1 MASDISLK
9 TTATNLELQYIHAQ
23 LLEQTWIFSCSLAD
37 FPYNGT
43 ALIPSLKTASYPIIL
58 LAASVHTR
66 MAAPVKDHF
75 LDLER
80 HRRQLEENVSRLQTA
95 LQHWRLC
102 DAEYEELKEAIEAS
116 PESIGAK
123 ELQHIRE
130 GFKGEVISD
139 SEVDQLFEKPHKT
152 IINLLDR
159 RIDYVTK
166 NVETLEKQLQ
176 SAEQKL
182 ATATVVMDPDVRDE
196 DGLPFTDIIEELDEN
211 DNVVSSHLQR
221 PGDMQPQMMEALAKA
236 GIKDKDVLE
245 GGEEDKGDANGTEV
259 EEEVTEDPKAE
270 NQGTLPIKSTEE
282 KHTPQAPI
290 QEEQPAKAE
299 AKPPA
304 NPSKPP
310 TKRAVSFADD
320 TKPGDDEILDQESL
334 PPVSRNAKIMADLME
349 QARLQAIPSP
359 NPVIPEDESPEDAE
373 LRREMLRYGM
383 TDIAPIVAELE
394 IDEEGDSEYEEAYSD
409 YDEEPED
416 EDEYDENGRYKY
428 RVVDENIHAR
438 MQELQE
444 KLGFKSTRELM
455 EESRMEMED
464 VDPDNGKL
472 LDGGIGRITVHPTA
486 PAKSSLKTTEKTPET
501 KPAGKGVKFASEL
514 DIADSSTEPAETA
527 APEPTFV
534 DPMRTTIVERAPT
547 APPAAPATTA
557 APKKASRFKKAKTA
571 ATTSSTL
578 DTLPIRQPHTAPTR
592 FLDADTD
599 VRTAP
604 AGPEGRTLADAIVER
619 DLPSD
624 VKEPDEF
631 DAALLHQEA
640 AVEYNR
646 MRNRMIQK
654 EGGFVKEREAPI
666 EYPEDV
672 DEGGKRLSRFKAARL
687 ARQ

>member
-1 MASDISLK
+1 
-9 TTATNLELQYIHAQ
+9 
-23 LLEQTWIFSCSLAD
+23 
-37 FPYNGT
+37 
-43 ALIPSLKTASYPIIL
+43 
-58 LAASVHTR
+58 

-159 RIDYVTK
+159 RIEYVTK

-176 SAEQKL
+176 AAEQKL

-245 GGEEDKGDANGTEV
+245 GGDEDKAAAHGTEDLEEENKGALPVEVV
-259 EEEVTEDPKAE
+259 EEEQTPKVT
-270 NQGTLPIKSTEE
+270 NQE
-282 KHTPQAPI
+282 A
-290 QEEQPAKAE
+290 QPAKPE
-299 AKPPA
+299 EKPPA
-304 NPSKPP
+304 KPKKP
-310 TKRAVSFADD
+310 VVKRAVSFAED
-320 TKPGDDEILDQESL
+320 TKPGDDDISDQDPL

-349 QARLQAIPSP
+349 QARLQAIPSS

-373 LRREMLRYGM
+373 MRREMLRYGM

-409 YDEEPED
+409 YDEEAED

-464 VDPDNGKL
+464 ADPDNGKL
-472 LDGGIGRITVHPTA
+472 LDGGIGRITVQPTA
-486 PAKSSLKTTEKTPET
+486 PAKSSLKTDDKKPET

-514 DIADSSTEPAETA
+514 DIADSSTEPTESSA
-527 APEPTFV
+527 AEPTFV
-534 DPMRTTIVERAPT
+534 DPMRTTIVERAPA
-547 APPAAPATTA
+547 APPAAPATTTT
-557 APKKASRFKKAKTA
+557 PKKTSRFKKAKTA
-571 ATTSSTL
+571 APTTSTTL
-578 DTLPIRQPHTAPTR
+578 DGLPIRQPHTAPTR

-599 VRTAP
+599 IRTAP

-654 EGGFVKEREAPI
+654 DGGFVKEREAPI

>member
-1 MASDISLK
+1 
-9 TTATNLELQYIHAQ
+9 
-23 LLEQTWIFSCSLAD
+23 
-37 FPYNGT
+37 
-43 ALIPSLKTASYPIIL
+43 
-58 LAASVHTR
+58 

-123 ELQHIRE
+123 ELQQIRD
-130 GFKGEVISD
+130 GFIGEVVSD

-166 NVETLEKQLQ
+166 NVETLEKQLEA
-176 SAEQKL
+176 AEQKL
-182 ATATVVMDPDVRDE
+182 ATATVVIDPDVRDE

-211 DNVVSSHLQR
+211 GNVVSSHLQR
-221 PGDMQPQMMEALAKA
+221 PGDLQPQMMEALAKA

-245 GGEEDKGDANGTEV
+245 GGDEDKAAANGTEG
-259 EEEVTEDPKAE
+259 ENKVTEDLKE
-270 NQGTLPIKSTEE
+270 ELKGTTPVEVMKEE
-282 KHTPQAPI
+282 KIPEVSV
-290 QEEQPAKAE
+290 QEEQPAKQE
-299 AKPPA
+299 EKPPA
-304 NPSKPP
+304 KPKKP
-310 TKRAVSFADD
+310 VVKRAVSFADD
-320 TKPGDDEILDQESL
+320 TKPGDDEVSDHGTL

-349 QARLQAIPSP
+349 QARLQAIPSS
-359 NPVIPEDESPEDAE
+359 NPVVPEDESPEDAE
-373 LRREMLRYGM
+373 MRREMLRYGM

-409 YDEEPED
+409 YDEEAEN

-428 RVVDENIHAR
+428 RVVDQNIHAR
-438 MQELQE
+438 MQKLQE

-455 EESRMEMED
+455 EETRMEMED
-464 VDPDNGKL
+464 ADPDNGKL
-472 LDGGIGRITVHPTA
+472 LDGGIGRITVQPTA
-486 PAKSSLKTTEKTPET
+486 PAKSSLKTDAKTPET

-514 DIADSSTEPAETA
+514 DIADESPEPTEAV
-527 APEPTFV
+527 APEETFV
-534 DPMRTTIVERAPT
+534 DPMRTTIVERAPA
-547 APPAAPATTA
+547 APPAAPDTTTT
-557 APKKASRFKKAKTA
+557 PKKTSRFKKAKTA
-571 ATTSSTL
+571 ATTTSTTL
-578 DTLPIRQPHTAPTR
+578 DALPIRQPHTAPTR

>member
-1 MASDISLK
+1 
-9 TTATNLELQYIHAQ
+9 
-23 LLEQTWIFSCSLAD
+23 
-37 FPYNGT
+37 
-43 ALIPSLKTASYPIIL
+43 
-58 LAASVHTR
+58 

-116 PESIGAK
+116 PESIGTK
-123 ELQHIRE
+123 ELQQIRE

-176 SAEQKL
+176 AAEQKL
-182 ATATVVMDPDVRDE
+182 ATAMVVMDPDVRDE

-245 GGEEDKGDANGTEV
+245 GGDEDNTAADGTEARGEATEDLEEEEDKGTRPVEV
-259 EEEVTEDPKAE
+259 IKEEQTARTPVQAGLQPTKP
-270 NQGTLPIKSTEE
+270 EE
-282 KHTPQAPI
+282 KSR
-290 QEEQPAKAE
+290 
-299 AKPPA
+299 AKPK
-304 NPSKPP
+304 KPVV
-310 TKRAVSFADD
+310 KRAVSFADD
-320 TKPGDDEILDQESL
+320 TKPGDDEIADQDSI

-349 QARLQAIPSP
+349 QARLQAIPSS
-359 NPVIPEDESPEDAE
+359 NPVIPQDESPEDAE
-373 LRREMLRYGM
+373 MRREMLRYGM
-383 TDIAPIVAELE
+383 TEIAPIVAELE

-409 YDEEPED
+409 YDEEAED

-464 VDPDNGKL
+464 TDPDNGKL
-472 LDGGIGRITVHPTA
+472 LDGGIGRITVQPTA
-486 PAKSSLKTTEKTPET
+486 PAKSSLKTDAKTPES
-501 KPAGKGVKFASEL
+501 KPAGKGVKFANEL
-514 DIADSSTEPAETA
+514 DIADSSTDPTESV
-527 APEPTFV
+527 APEPDFV
-534 DPMRTTIVERAPT
+534 DPMRATIVERAPA
-547 APPAAPATTA
+547 APPAAPATTTI
-557 APKKASRFKKAKTA
+557 PKKTSRFKQAKTSP
-571 ATTSSTL
+571 ATTTISGTL
-578 DTLPIRQPHTAPTR
+578 GALPIRQPHTAPTR

>member
-1 MASDISLK
+1 
-9 TTATNLELQYIHAQ
+9 
-23 LLEQTWIFSCSLAD
+23 
-37 FPYNGT
+37 
-43 ALIPSLKTASYPIIL
+43 
-58 LAASVHTR
+58 

-80 HRRQLEENVSRLQTA
+80 HRRQLEENVTRLQTA

-123 ELQHIRE
+123 ELQQIRE

-139 SEVDQLFEKPHKT
+139 SEVDQLFEKPHQT

-236 GIKDKDVLE
+236 GIKEKDVLE
-245 GGEEDKGDANGTEV
+245 GIEEDKGVANGTEV
-259 EEEVTEDPKAE
+259 EDEVTEDHQVE
-270 NQGTLPIKSTEE
+270 DQGASPNKSTEE
-282 KHTPQAPI
+282 KYTPEAPI
-290 QEEQPAKAE
+290 QEEQHADSSETKSPAK
-299 AKPPA
+299 
-304 NPSKPP
+304 PSKPP

-320 TKPGDDEILDQESL
+320 TKPGDDEVSDQDTL

-373 LRREMLRYGM
+373 MRREMLRYGM

-464 VDPDNGKL
+464 TDPDNGKL
-472 LDGGIGRITVHPTA
+472 LDGGIGRITVQPTA
-486 PAKSSLKTTEKTPET
+486 PAKSSLKTTEKAPET
-501 KPAGKGVKFASEL
+501 KSAGKGVKFASEL

-527 APEPTFV
+527 APEPNFV

-547 APPAAPATTA
+547 TRPAASATATT
-557 APKKASRFKKAKTA
+557 PKKASRFKKAKTG

-578 DTLPIRQPHTAPTR
+578 DALPIRQPHNAPTR

>member
-1 MASDISLK
+1 
-9 TTATNLELQYIHAQ
+9 
-23 LLEQTWIFSCSLAD
+23 
-37 FPYNGT
+37 
-43 ALIPSLKTASYPIIL
+43 
-58 LAASVHTR
+58 
-66 MAAPVKDHF
+66 MAAQVKDHF
-75 LDLER
+75 IDLER
-80 HRRQLEENVSRLQTA
+80 HRRQLEENVARLQTA

-102 DAEYEELKEAIEAS
+102 DSEYEELKEAVES
-116 PESIGAK
+116 NPGTLGPEQLK
-123 ELQHIRE
+123 QIRE
-130 GFKGEVISD
+130 GFKGEVIND
-139 SEVDQLFEKPHKT
+139 REVDQLFGKPHKT
-152 IINLLDR
+152 VINLLDR

-176 SAEQKL
+176 AAEQKL

-245 GGEEDKGDANGTEV
+245 GGEGDNTAAAAAEGRDEIAEDAKENAQESTPIESV
-259 EEEVTEDPKAE
+259 EE
-270 NQGTLPIKSTEE
+270 
-282 KHTPQAPI
+282 
-290 QEEQPAKAE
+290 
-299 AKPPA
+299 PPA
-304 NPSKPP
+304 QPEPKSPTKPNKP
-310 TKRAVSFADD
+310 TAKRAVSFADD
-320 TKPGDDEILDQESL
+320 TKPGDDTLMNEEPL
-334 PPVSRNAKIMADLME
+334 PPISRNAQIMAEVME

-394 IDEEGDSEYEEAYSD
+394 VDEDGDSEYEEAYSD
-409 YDEEPED
+409 YEEED

-438 MQELQE
+438 MQELQA
-444 KLGFKSTRELM
+444 KLGFKTTRELM
-455 EESRMEMED
+455 EEASGTELED
-464 VDPDNGKL
+464 AEPDSGKL
-472 LDGGIGRITVHPTA
+472 LDGGIGRITVKATT
-486 PAKSSLKTTEKTPET
+486 PAKSSLKTEEKDPEL
-501 KPAGKGVKFASEL
+501 KPTVNKGVKFANEL
-514 DIADSSTEPAETA
+514 DIADSPTEPTKSAE
-527 APEPTFV
+527 PEPTFV
-534 DPMRTTIVERAPT
+534 DPMRTTIIERAPQ
-547 APPAAPATTA
+547 APPEPPAAAATTT
-557 APKKASRFKKAKTA
+557 PKKASRFKKAKA
-571 ATTSSTL
+571 ATTNITS
-578 DTLPIRQPHTAPTR
+578 DALPIRQPHTAPTR

-599 VRTAP
+599 IRIAP
-604 AGPEGRTLADAIVER
+604 AGPEGRTLAEAVVER
-619 DLPSD
+619 DLPSE

>member
-1 MASDISLK
+1 
-9 TTATNLELQYIHAQ
+9 
-23 LLEQTWIFSCSLAD
+23 
-37 FPYNGT
+37 
-43 ALIPSLKTASYPIIL
+43 
-58 LAASVHTR
+58 

-95 LQHWRLC
+95 LQHWQLC

-116 PESIGAK
+116 PESIGTK
-123 ELQHIRE
+123 ELQQIRE

-176 SAEQKL
+176 AAEQKL
-182 ATATVVMDPDVRDE
+182 ATAMVVMDPDVRDE

-245 GGEEDKGDANGTEV
+245 GGDEDNTAADGTEAGGEATEDLEEEEDKGTRPVEV
-259 EEEVTEDPKAE
+259 IKEEQTAKTPVQAGL
-270 NQGTLPIKSTEE
+270 QSTQPEE
-282 KHTPQAPI
+282 KS
-290 QEEQPAKAE
+290 PAKHK
-299 AKPPA
+299 KPVV
-304 NPSKPP
+304 
-310 TKRAVSFADD
+310 KRAVSFADD
-320 TKPGDDEILDQESL
+320 TKPGDDEIADQDSL

-349 QARLQAIPSP
+349 QARLQAIPSS
-359 NPVIPEDESPEDAE
+359 NPVIPQDESPEDAE
-373 LRREMLRYGM
+373 MRREMLRYGM
-383 TDIAPIVAELE
+383 TEIAPIVAELE
-394 IDEEGDSEYEEAYSD
+394 IDEQGDSEYEEAYSD
-409 YDEEPED
+409 YDEEAED

-464 VDPDNGKL
+464 TDPDNGKL
-472 LDGGIGRITVHPTA
+472 LDGGIGRISVQPTA
-486 PAKSSLKTTEKTPET
+486 PAKSSLKTDAKTPES
-501 KPAGKGVKFASEL
+501 KPAGKGVKFANEL
-514 DIADSSTEPAETA
+514 DIADSSTDPTESV
-527 APEPTFV
+527 APEPDFV
-534 DPMRTTIVERAPT
+534 DPMRATIVERAPA
-547 APPAAPATTA
+547 APPAAPATTTI
-557 APKKASRFKKAKTA
+557 PKKTSRFKKAKTSP
-571 ATTSSTL
+571 ATTTISGTL
-578 DTLPIRQPHTAPTR
+578 GALPIRQPHTAPTR

>member
-1 MASDISLK
+1 
-9 TTATNLELQYIHAQ
+9 
-23 LLEQTWIFSCSLAD
+23 
-37 FPYNGT
+37 
-43 ALIPSLKTASYPIIL
+43 
-58 LAASVHTR
+58 
-66 MAAPVKDHF
+66 MAAQVKDHF
-75 LDLER
+75 IDLER
-80 HRRQLEENVSRLQTA
+80 HRRQLEENVARLQTA

-102 DAEYEELKEAIEAS
+102 DAEYEELKEAVES
-116 PESIGAK
+116 EPEILGPK
-123 ELQHIRE
+123 QLQQIRA
-130 GFKGEVISD
+130 GFKGEVLTD

-176 SAEQKL
+176 AAEQKL

-236 GIKDKDVLE
+236 GIKEKDVLE
-245 GGEEDKGDANGTEV
+245 REKADDAAAEGAEGREEIAEDSKKDFKESIPTEIV
-259 EEEVTEDPKAE
+259 EEEPPPKA
-270 NQGTLPIKSTEE
+270 L
-282 KHTPQAPI
+282 I
-290 QEEQPAKAE
+290 QEEEPAKSE
-299 AKPPA
+299 TKPSTQPK
-304 NPSKPP
+304 KP
-310 TKRAVSFADD
+310 TAKRAVSFADD
-320 TKPGDDEILDQESL
+320 TKPGDDANPDDSDSI
-334 PPVSRNAKIMADLME
+334 PPVSRNAQIMVDLME

-359 NPVIPEDESPEDAE
+359 NPLIPEDESPEDAE
-373 LRREMLRYGM
+373 MRREMLRYGM

-409 YDEEPED
+409 YEEED
-416 EDEYDENGRYKY
+416 EDEYDETGRYKY
-428 RVVDENIHAR
+428 RVVDETIHAR
-438 MQELQE
+438 MQELQA
-444 KLGFKSTRELM
+444 KLGFKSTKELM
-455 EESRMEMED
+455 EEESRIELED
-464 VDPDNGKL
+464 PEPDNGKL
-472 LDGGIGRITVHPTA
+472 LDGGIGRITVNPME
-486 PAKSSLKTTEKTPET
+486 PVKSSLKTDDKTSEI
-501 KPAGKGVKFASEL
+501 KSVNKGVKFADEL
-514 DIADSSTEPAETA
+514 DIAGPPAEPTESA
-527 APEPTFV
+527 EPQTTFV

-547 APPAAPATTA
+547 ASPATPASTT
-557 APKKASRFKKAKTA
+557 PKKASRFKKAKTA
-571 ATTSSTL
+571 SSATP
-578 DTLPIRQPHTAPTR
+578 DALPIRQPHNAPTR

-604 AGPEGRTLADAIVER
+604 AGPEGRTLAEAVVER
-619 DLPSD
+619 DLPSE

>member
-1 MASDISLK
+1 
-9 TTATNLELQYIHAQ
+9 
-23 LLEQTWIFSCSLAD
+23 
-37 FPYNGT
+37 
-43 ALIPSLKTASYPIIL
+43 
-58 LAASVHTR
+58 

-75 LDLER
+75 IDLER
-80 HRRQLEENVSRLQTA
+80 HRRQLEENVARLQTA

-102 DAEYEELKEAIEAS
+102 DAEYEELKEAIES
-116 PESIGAK
+116 KPETLGPRQ
-123 ELQHIRE
+123 LQQVKE
-130 GFKGEVISD
+130 GFKGEVITD
-139 SEVDQLFEKPHKT
+139 HEIDELFAKPHKI

-176 SAEQKL
+176 AAEQKL

-236 GIKDKDVLE
+236 GIKEKDVLDGDERDNAAAE
-245 GGEEDKGDANGTEV
+245 GADGEDETPRDP
-259 EEEVTEDPKAE
+259 EEYSRESTPLETIAGELVAKAP
-270 NQGTLPIKSTEE
+270 TK
-282 KHTPQAPI
+282 
-290 QEEQPAKAE
+290 EEQPAKPE
-299 AKPPA
+299 PKSPTKPD
-304 NPSKPP
+304 KP
-310 TKRAVSFADD
+310 TVKRAVSFADD
-320 TKPGDDEILDQESL
+320 TKPGDDSILDREPV
-334 PPVSRNAKIMADLME
+334 PPVSRNAQIMADLME

-373 LRREMLRYGM
+373 MRREMLRYGM

-409 YDEEPED
+409 YEEED

-438 MQELQE
+438 MQELQA
-444 KLGFKSTRELM
+444 KLGFKSTRELV
-455 EESRMEMED
+455 EEENRTELED
-464 VDPDNGKL
+464 TEPDSGKL
-472 LDGGIGRITVHPTA
+472 LDGGIGRITVTATA
-486 PAKSSLKTTEKTPET
+486 PAKTSLKDDNKAAEA
-501 KPAGKGVKFASEL
+501 KPVNKGVKFANEL
-514 DIADSSTEPAETA
+514 DIAEERTAPTEA
-527 APEPTFV
+527 AKPEATFV

-547 APPAAPATTA
+547 APPAAPATST
-557 APKKASRFKKAKTA
+557 PKKASRFKKAKTA
-571 ATTSSTL
+571 TSSTG
-578 DTLPIRQPHTAPTR
+578 DALPIRQPNTAPTR
-592 FLDADTD
+592 FLDSDTD
-599 VRTAP
+599 VRIAP
-604 AGPEGRTLADAIVER
+604 AGPEGRTLADAVVER
-619 DLPSD
+619 DLPSE

-654 EGGFVKEREAPI
+654 EGGFVKDREAPI

-672 DEGGKRLSRFKAARL
+672 DESGKRLSRFKAARL

>member
-1 MASDISLK
+1 MA
-9 TTATNLELQYIHAQ
+9 TQ
-23 LLEQTWIFSCSLAD
+23 
-37 FPYNGT
+37 
-43 ALIPSLKTASYPIIL
+43 
-58 LAASVHTR
+58 
-66 MAAPVKDHF
+66 VKDHF
-75 LDLER
+75 VDLER
-80 HRRQLEENVSRLQTA
+80 HRRQLEENVNRLQTA

-102 DAEYEELKEAIEAS
+102 DAEYEELKEAVQS
-116 PESIGAK
+116 KPETLGPK
-123 ELQHIRE
+123 QLQQIRE
-130 GFKGEVISD
+130 GFKGEVITD
-139 SEVDQLFEKPHKT
+139 REVDQLFENPHET

-166 NVETLEKQLQ
+166 NIETLEKQLQ
-176 SAEQKL
+176 AAEQKL

-245 GGEEDKGDANGTEV
+245 GGEGHNVAAEAAKDQDEIAEDSEKNSTESNPKEVV
-259 EEEVTEDPKAE
+259 EEESAAKA
-270 NQGTLPIKSTEE
+270 L
-282 KHTPQAPI
+282 I
-290 QEEQPAKAE
+290 QEEEQPAKLE
-299 AKPPA
+299 PKSPA
-304 NPSKPP
+304 DPNRP
-310 TKRAVSFADD
+310 TARRAVSFADD
-320 TKPGDDEILDQESL
+320 TKPGDDTLMEKESL
-334 PPVSRNAKIMADLME
+334 PPVSRNARIMTELME

-394 IDEEGDSEYEEAYSD
+394 VDEEGESEYEEAYSD
-409 YDEEPED
+409 YDEED

-438 MQELQE
+438 MQELQA

-455 EESRMEMED
+455 EEQTRTELEEAE
-464 VDPDNGKL
+464 PDSGKL
-472 LDGGIGRITVHPTA
+472 LDGGIGRISVKATV
-486 PAKSSLKTTEKTPET
+486 PAKSSLKTDEKTPDI
-501 KPAGKGVKFASEL
+501 KPVVNKGVKFANEL
-514 DIADSSTEPAETA
+514 DIADSPAEPTEPAE
-527 APEPTFV
+527 PEPTFV
-534 DPMRTTIVERAPT
+534 DPMRTTIVERAPK
-547 APPAAPATTA
+547 APPAAPATTTT
-557 APKKASRFKKAKTA
+557 PKKASRFKKAKA
-571 ATTSSTL
+571 ATSSTS
-578 DTLPIRQPHTAPTR
+578 DALPIRQPHNAPTR

-604 AGPEGRTLADAIVER
+604 AGPEGRTLAEAVVER
-619 DLPSD
+619 DLPSE

-646 MRNRMIQK
+646 IRNRMIQK
-654 EGGFVKEREAPI
+654 EGGFVKEQEAPI